1 MTRRPAHPT
10 LSPHPPLFQPTRA
23 PPLATREP
31 SPHRDRYGAGKTK
44 VTILGAGHG
53 GTAMAGHLSLMG
65 FDVSLYNRSPER
77 LRAIQAAGGLEIL
90 SDYTESLPRGFAPL
104 ETVTADPAEAIR
116 G

>member
-53 GTAMAGHLSLMG
+53 GTAMAGHLTLLG
-65 FDVSLYNRSPER
+65 FDVTLFSIYGRELEA
-77 LRAIQAAGGLEIL
+77 LEAQGGAQLIGE
-90 SDYTESLPRGFAPL
+90 EVRGFAKYSRITRSIDHP
-104 ETVTADPAEAIR
+104 
-116 G
+116 